1 MSEVNN
7 DHAVHYTEDDL
18 LELTSAEFS
27 NTRKDIV
34 ATCRRGINPSI
45 SESVR
50 HITLH
55 IPPAPVG
62 AVVWQIFH

>member
-27 NTRKDIV
+27 NTRNDIV
-34 ATCRRGINPSI
+34 ATCREVYILQFKSL
-45 SESVR
+45 R
-50 HITLH
+50 HTALYV
-55 IPPAPVG
+55 PPALVG